1 MKNNGFKKYLILK
14 INMEKEIKL
23 VTGGCGFVG
32 RHLVNSLLA
41 DGCEVWVLDNLF
53 SGDHPDQWLPEFV
66 KHQNNDLIVY
76 EKDGKRLVFIYQ
88 DAIDF
93 FRDQLQPT
101 PKVVLPNFTETYHLA
116 AMVGGRAVLIEDDPI
131 GVACNH
137 AIDAYFFMW
146 AAKNKNKAGRVLYVS
161 TSVSYPK
168 VMQDRGRHTAMKE
181 EYLDLNDFEKH
192 IGLPESIYGWI
203 KLTGEY
209 LAALTV
215 KKYGLPVVCA
225 RPFSGYGDDQDMSY
239 PIPSIAARAVRKED
253 PLVVWGSG
261 DQGRDFIYI
270 DDFVSALK
278 ICIKKVSDGGGVNV
292 GLGQLITFK
301 DVARIMSELVG
312 YKPQIKGLL
321 DKVEGSFAVYAD
333 VSLLKSFGWQ
343 PKYTLREG
351 FAKVLERVK
360 KENNL

>member
-1 MKNNGFKKYLILK
+1 MVQTK
-14 INMEKEIKL
+14 IL

-32 RHLVNSLLA
+32 RHIVHSLLA
-41 DGCEVWVLDNLF
+41 DGYEVWVLDNLF
-53 SGDHPDQWLPEFV
+53 SGDHPDLWLSEFS
-66 KHQNNDLIVY
+66 KHQERGVILY
-76 EKDGKRLVFIYQ
+76 EKDNQCLVFIYQ

-93 FRDQLQPT
+93 FRDQLSEI
-101 PKVVLPNFTETYHLA
+101 PKITLPNFSETYHLA
-116 AMVGGRAVLIEDDPI
+116 AMVGGRAVLIENDPI

-146 AAKNKNKAGRVLYVS
+146 AAKNKNKVGRVLYVS

-181 EYLDLNDFEKH
+181 EYLDLHDPEKQ

-209 LAALTV
+209 LAALTA
-215 KKYGLPVVCA
+215 KKYNLPVVCA

-239 PIPSIAARAVRKED
+239 PIPSIAARAAKKED
-253 PLVVWGSG
+253 PLIVWGSG

-278 ICIKKVSDGGGVNV
+278 VCVRKVSDGSGVNI
-292 GLGQLITFK
+292 GLGQLTTFK
-301 DVARIMSELVG
+301 GVARIMAELMD
-312 YKPQIKGLL
+312 YKPEVKGLA

-333 VSLLKSFGWQ
+333 NSLLKSFGWK
-343 PKYTLREG
+343 PKYTVREG

-360 KENNL
+360 KEIK